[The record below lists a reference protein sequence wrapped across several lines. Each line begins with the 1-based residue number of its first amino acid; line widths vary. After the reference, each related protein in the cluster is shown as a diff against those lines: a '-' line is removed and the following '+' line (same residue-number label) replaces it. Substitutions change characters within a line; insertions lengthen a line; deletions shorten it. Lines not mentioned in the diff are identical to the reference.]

1 MRKFTEYVFLWTV
14 GGILY
19 YAIEMIYRGHS
30 HWTMFFLGGICL
42 LFFAIQQKA
51 VEWKDSLWKQAGR
64 CTLFVTCSEFTTGIV
79 VNKWLKWDVWDY
91 SDQPFQLFGQI
102 CPLFIFFFSILSI
115 IGIIFSGYLMHW
127 VFGESKPKYKL
138 F

>member
-127 VFGESKPKYKL
+127 VFGERKPKYKL